1 MNKYTTQY
9 FISIGVICIASTLN
23 GCIENDIPYPYIPAQ
38 ILSIEAEGM
47 VQAPTINNDSRT
59 VSLLLADTVDLQ
71 KVTITHV
78 EMTENA
84 KASPSITGVH
94 DFTSPQEFVLSIY
107 QDYTWT
113 ISASQNIEREFIVK
127 NQVGNAVI
135 EAVNK
140 RARVFVSEHTD
151 LTNVEIISL
160 VLGPQG
166 LTTYSPA
173 PEELRDFSNGPR
185 KITVKYHNIT
195 EEWTLY
201 VVHTSSNVSLSSVD
215 AWTCVAWLYGSGLEQ
230 NENRFEIKEAAS
242 DTWSVVPDE
251 YMISK
256 GSSFAARV
264 PHLKPNTE
272 YVARAFITGETSN
285 EITFTTGP
293 EVELPNGSFDEWW
306 LDGKIWQ
313 PWAEGGIRWWD
324 TGNQGAATL
333 GECNSVPTDDAVEGL
348 AAKLQ
353 TRFVG
358 IAGIGKL
365 AAGNIF
371 VGEFGG
377 VEGTNGIIYL
387 GQPFTY
393 RPTKL
398 KGYYKYTG
406 GTIDYT
412 NSLHSDIKG
421 NPDSLLIYIALGDWD
436 DRVEVRTN
444 PNNRKPFD
452 PNDPHIIAYNQFV
465 SEQSST
471 EYQPFELEFEYRS
484 TSRIPTYIIV
494 TATSSRYGDEF
505 TGSTTSVLY
514 VDEFSLEY
522 DYD

>member
-23 GCIENDIPYPYIPAQ
+23 GCIENDIPYPHIPAQ

-113 ISASQNIEREFIVK
+113 ISASPNIEREFIVK

-272 YVARAFITGETSN
+272 YVARAFIIGETSN

-306 LDGKIWQ
+306 LDDKIWQ
-313 PWAEGGIRWWD
+313 PWAEGGTRWWD

-333 GECNSVPTDDAVEGL
+333 GALPQNY
-348 AAKLQ
+348 
-353 TRFVG
+353 
-358 IAGIGKL
+358 KL
-365 AAGNIF
+365 A
-371 VGEFGG
+371 
-377 VEGTNGIIYL
+377 L
-387 GQPFTY
+387 
-393 RPTKL
+393 
-398 KGYYKYTG
+398 
-406 GTIDYT
+406 
-412 NSLHSDIKG
+412 
-421 NPDSLLIYIALGDWD
+421 
-436 DRVEVRTN
+436 
-444 PNNRKPFD
+444 
-452 PNDPHIIAYNQFV
+452 
-465 SEQSST
+465 
-471 EYQPFELEFEYRS
+471 
-484 TSRIPTYIIV
+484 
-494 TATSSRYGDEF
+494 
-505 TGSTTSVLY
+505 
-514 VDEFSLEY
+514 
-522 DYD
+522 